1 MRLKMKQEDLAE
13 KTGLPR
19 SVISSH
25 ETGRRRPSK
34 YHIQRYNIVFEC
46 DITNFVPT
54 NSRETMVTKTIRLPP
69 ALYSQLQKEAE
80 DNEMEVSKY
89 IRSLLEKGVH
99 EDYITK
105 SMDTLVILL
114 QEAIGRELK
123 KQQNK
128 EIPISLL
135 QITFMIRYLMRDS
148 LHLSSIELQEIVN
161 DARDM
166 ARDEFYRSKGKGD

>member
-1 MRLKMKQEDLAE
+1 
-13 KTGLPR
+13 
-19 SVISSH
+19 
-25 ETGRRRPSK
+25 
-34 YHIQRYNIVFEC
+34 
-46 DITNFVPT
+46 
-54 NSRETMVTKTIRLPP
+54 MVTKTIRLPP

-135 QITFMIRYLMRDS
+135 QIIFMIRYLMRDS
-148 LHLSSIELQEIVN
+148 LHMSSIELQEIVN
-161 DARDM
+161 DAKDM
-166 ARDEFYRSKGKGD
+166 ARDEFYRSKSKGD